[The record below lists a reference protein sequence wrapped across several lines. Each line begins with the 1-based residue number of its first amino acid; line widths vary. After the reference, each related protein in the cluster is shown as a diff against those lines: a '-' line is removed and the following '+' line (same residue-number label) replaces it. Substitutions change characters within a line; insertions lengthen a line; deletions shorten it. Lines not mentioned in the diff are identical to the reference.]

1 MSSTLLLTHVGG
13 DLGGGLRGKVPQSL
27 RWGTAHACIR
37 PPNILKTLYTHCIS
51 SASESL
57 CGHSQH
63 RKARSDEITKK
74 RSSGFLAGKME
85 ILALKGHSEI
95 CLEEFLVTLA
105 K

>member
-1 MSSTLLLTHVGG
+1 MLTS
-13 DLGGGLRGKVPQSL
+13 PQYL
-27 RWGTAHACIR
+27 ENAI
-37 PPNILKTLYTHCIS
+37 YTHCIS